1 VLSTYERRRTSP
13 APYLLTGI
21 VVALLVGLVSLQ
33 LMRDVPQP
41 NVMVTMPQS
50 SVLGAATLPA
60 WPEGGVAGVSVTG
73 LGSLGVSGPQT
84 PRPIASVAKMMTA
97 YLILKEKP
105 LQLGQSGPL
114 VTITQADADRF
125 WVMVAQDQSVQPINP
140 GQRLSQLQLL
150 QGVMV
155 PSANN
160 YAEILAA
167 WDAGSVAAFVE
178 KMNREAQ
185 ALGMTNTRYADVS
198 GFSAQT
204 VSTAADQLL
213 LARAAMQDPVF
224 AATVAMSQ
232 VTLPNSGIV
241 SNVNALLGVDGIV
254 GIKTGFTDEA
264 GGNLAFAARREV
276 AGYEIEV
283 IGIVMGQED
292 RPTAFRAT
300 RAILSS
306 LSNGLQVTRVVPAGQ
321 PIGSVT
327 TAWGEHVELVVD
339 EDVLMLNWPGMTLE
353 SVIELED
360 ISPSKSRGDQVGWLN
375 VRVGEQERR
384 VALRIADD
392 LDGAGLMWRL
402 LRF

>member
-300 RAILSS
+300 RAILTS

>member
-97 YLILKEKP
+97 YVILKEKP

>member
-339 EDVLMLNWPGMTLE
+339 EDVLMLNWSGMTLE